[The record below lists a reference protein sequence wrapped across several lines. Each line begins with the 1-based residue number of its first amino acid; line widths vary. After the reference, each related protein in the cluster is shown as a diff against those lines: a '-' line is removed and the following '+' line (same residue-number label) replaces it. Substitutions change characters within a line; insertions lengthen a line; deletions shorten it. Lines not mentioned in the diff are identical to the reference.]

1 MNFLLNLVMLNRRFA
16 ISGEGTAMAL
26 PNDTP
31 IEKIAKELGAGDG
44 EIKQLSARA
53 RKLTKGDLIALL
65 GVEKAED
72 AAVAYAL
79 TAGGNLI
86 PKPSVTRRTG
96 TLTVQDRASIGRAFA
111 RPQKA
116 AFERLVT
123 PGEGIGKV
131 GGIGPV
137 ADISCCCCCPC
148 TCCCAATVMKPARVA

>member
-1 MNFLLNLVMLNRRFA
+1 
-16 ISGEGTAMAL
+16 MAL

-31 IEKIAKELGAGDG
+31 IEKVAKELGAGDA
-44 EIKQLSARA
+44 EIKKLSARA

-65 GVEKAED
+65 GVEKAEQ

-96 TLTVQDRASIGRAFA
+96 ALTIEDRASIGRAFA
-111 RPQKA
+111 RPQSA
-116 AFERLVT
+116 AFDRLVT
-123 PGEGIGKV
+123 PGE
-131 GGIGPV
+131 GIGPV

>member
-1 MNFLLNLVMLNRRFA
+1 
-16 ISGEGTAMAL
+16 MAL
-26 PNDTP
+26 PNDTS
-31 IEKIAKELGAGDG
+31 IEKIAKELGAGDA
-44 EIKQLSARA
+44 EIKKLSARA

-96 TLTVQDRASIGRAFA
+96 TLTVEDRASIGRAFA

-123 PGEGIGKV
+123 AGEGIA
-131 GGIGPV
+131 PV